1 MEKTTVEFHSDYSLT
16 VITVGMIETLVRNAH
31 FFFLLNPEPDLSLNQ
46 FFIQENFTKTESQ
59 ILLDFLHKETVR

>member
-1 MEKTTVEFHSDYSLT
+1 MP
-16 VITVGMIETLVRNAH
+16 